1 MENFLV
7 SARKYRPTTFGHV
20 VGQPHVTTTLKHA
33 IKDKQLAHAFLFCGP
48 EGIGKTTCARI
59 LAKAINCEQIT
70 KNIEP
75 CNVCASCKSFNQGGS
90 LNIYEIDAASNNSVE
105 AIRSLVEQ
113 VRYPPQA
120 SQYKVYIIDE
130 VHMLSSAA
138 FNAFLKTLEE
148 PPSYAIFILA
158 TTEKHKVLPTILSR
172 CQIFDFR
179 RIQTRDIVQQLQNIA
194 QEKGITYEEEA
205 LYLIG
210 QKADGILRT
219 SLSIFDKISNY
230 GASQL
235 TYQATLEHLQLSDYA
250 HYFQLTEALL
260 QGDRSTA
267 LELYDKILKAGHDRR
282 HFIGGLGD
290 HLRNLLICQDQATH
304 QLLEVAVS
312 TQQRY
317 QAQAAQASPTFLLAA
332 LRLVNQCDIH
342 YQSSHNKQLHVELLL
357 IELAQLLHPHDREVA
372 LLTTQPATPSPQSKP
387 LLQVR
392 SGSNQHGEVDKV
404 SADSV
409 PKPAG
414 ALQTEPVVQA
424 TTEAVAAPTTTASSS
439 GHDQAATTDG
449 EKPQQVAATPAAT
462 RMDGAQLQHTIKTTG
477 GAPPTTTASNSGH
490 DQAATTDGAKPQQ
503 VAAKPAATRMDGA
516 QLQHTIKTTGGA
528 PPTTTTP
535 SPGHAQP
542 SIADGAKPQQVAAKP
557 AATKMDGAQLQHTI
571 KTTGGAPPTTTT
583 PSPGHAQPSIADG
596 AKPQQVAAKPA
607 ATKMDG
613 AQLQHTIK
621 LPQLAQ
627 LKARIAQEDSLD
639 DAATPA
645 EATAPVSLTLEALQE
660 HWQAYA
666 AQLKEAGRLPAYRLL
681 LQEIT
686 LAGTKITVRFT
697 NAAQEGILS
706 SIKEE
711 LLTYLRAK
719 LQHDSLDV
727 EGLLVSTTGP
737 KVPYTA
743 QEKFEYLAE
752 KHPHLRAF
760 QQQLG
765 LEVVA

>member
-75 CNVCASCKSFNQGGS
+75 CNACASCKSFNQGGS

-250 HYFQLTEALL
+250 HYFQLTDALL
-260 QGDRSTA
+260 QGDRITT

-282 HFIGGLGD
+282 HFIGGLGE
-290 HLRNLLICQDQATH
+290 HFRNLLICQDQATH

-312 TQQRY
+312 AQQRY
-317 QAQAAQASPTFLLAA
+317 QAQAAQASPTFLLSA

-357 IELAQLLHPHDREVA
+357 IELAQLLHPHDLEVVPLA
-372 LLTTQPATPSPQSKP
+372 TQPATPSLQSKA
-387 LLQVR
+387 LLQAG
-392 SGSNQHGEVDKV
+392 SGSSQHGEVDKV

-409 PKPAG
+409 PQPAG
-414 ALQTEPVVQA
+414 TLQKEPVVQA
-424 TTEAVAAPTTTASSS
+424 TTEAAPPPTTTASSS

-449 EKPQQVAATPAAT
+449 AKPQQVAAKPADT
-462 RMDGAQLQHTIKTTG
+462 RMDGDGLQHTIKTTG
-477 GAPPTTTASNSGH
+477 VAAPTTTASSSGH

-503 VAAKPAATRMDGA
+503 VAAKPAATRMDRAG
-516 QLQHTIKTTGGA
+516 
-528 PPTTTTP
+528 
-535 SPGHAQP
+535 
-542 SIADGAKPQQVAAKP
+542 
-557 AATKMDGAQLQHTI
+557 
-571 KTTGGAPPTTTT
+571 
-583 PSPGHAQPSIADG
+583 
-596 AKPQQVAAKPA
+596 
-607 ATKMDG
+607 
-613 AQLQHTIK
+613 LQHTIK

-627 LKARIAQEDSLD
+627 LKARIAQEGSLED
-639 DAATPA
+639 VSTATPA

-666 AQLKEAGRLPAYRLL
+666 AQLKAAGRLPAYRLL
-681 LQEIT
+681 LQEIS
-686 LAGTKITVRFT
+686 LAGTTITVKFT
-697 NAAQEGILS
+697 NAAQEDILA

-719 LQHDSLDV
+719 LQHDNLDIQ
-727 EGLLVSTTGP
+727 GLLVSTTGP

>member
-75 CNVCASCKSFNQGGS
+75 CNACASCKSFNQGGS

-194 QEKGITYEEEA
+194 EEKGITYEEEA

-250 HYFQLTEALL
+250 HYFQLTDALL
-260 QGDRSTA
+260 QGDRITT

-282 HFIGGLGD
+282 HFIGGLGE
-290 HLRNLLICQDQATH
+290 HFRNLLICQDQATH

-312 TQQRY
+312 AQQRY
-317 QAQAAQASPTFLLAA
+317 QAQAAQASPTFLLSA

-357 IELAQLLHPHDREVA
+357 IELAQLLHPHDLEVVPLA
-372 LLTTQPATPSPQSKP
+372 TQPATPSPQSKA
-387 LLQVR
+387 LLQAG
-392 SGSNQHGEVDKV
+392 SGSSQHGEVDKV

-409 PKPAG
+409 PQPAG
-414 ALQTEPVVQA
+414 TLQKEPVVQA
-424 TTEAVAAPTTTASSS
+424 TTEAAPPPTTTASS
-439 GHDQAATTDG
+439 
-449 EKPQQVAATPAAT
+449 
-462 RMDGAQLQHTIKTTG
+462 
-477 GAPPTTTASNSGH
+477 SGH

-516 QLQHTIKTTGGA
+516 G
-528 PPTTTTP
+528 
-535 SPGHAQP
+535 
-542 SIADGAKPQQVAAKP
+542 
-557 AATKMDGAQLQHTI
+557 
-571 KTTGGAPPTTTT
+571 
-583 PSPGHAQPSIADG
+583 
-596 AKPQQVAAKPA
+596 
-607 ATKMDG
+607 
-613 AQLQHTIK
+613 LQHTIK

-627 LKARIAQEDSLD
+627 LKARIAQEGSLED
-639 DAATPA
+639 VSTATPA

-666 AQLKEAGRLPAYRLL
+666 AQLKAAGRLPAYRLL
-681 LQEIT
+681 LQEIS
-686 LAGTKITVRFT
+686 LAGTTITVKFT
-697 NAAQEGILS
+697 NAAQEDILA

-719 LQHDSLDV
+719 LQHDNLDIQ
-727 EGLLVSTTGP
+727 GLLVSTTGP

>member
-7 SARKYRPTTFGHV
+7 SARKYRPTTFSHV

-75 CNVCASCKSFNQGGS
+75 CNACASCKSFNQGGS

-148 PPSYAIFILA
+148 PPKYAIFILA

-282 HFIGGLGD
+282 HFIGGLGE
-290 HLRNLLICQDQATH
+290 HFRNLLICQDQATH

-312 TQQRY
+312 AQQRY
-317 QAQAAQASPTFLLAA
+317 QAQAAQASPTFLLSA

-357 IELAQLLHPHDREVA
+357 IELAQLLHPHDLEVTPLA
-372 LLTTQPATPSPQSKP
+372 TQPATPSAQPKP
-387 LLQVR
+387 LLQAG
-392 SGSNQHGEVDKV
+392 SGPNQHEKVAKV
-404 SADSV
+404 SAGSV
-409 PKPAG
+409 PQLAG
-414 ALQTEPVVQA
+414 ALQTEQVVQA
-424 TTEAVAAPTTTASSS
+424 TTATVAAPTTTAPS
-439 GHDQAATTDG
+439 
-449 EKPQQVAATPAAT
+449 P
-462 RMDGAQLQHTIKTTG
+462 
-477 GAPPTTTASNSGH
+477 GH

-503 VAAKPAATRMDGA
+503 VAAKPTATRIDRA
-516 QLQHTIKTTGGA
+516 RLQHT
-528 PPTTTTP
+528 
-535 SPGHAQP
+535 
-542 SIADGAKPQQVAAKP
+542 
-557 AATKMDGAQLQHTI
+557 M
-571 KTTGGAPPTTTT
+571 
-583 PSPGHAQPSIADG
+583 
-596 AKPQQVAAKPA
+596 
-607 ATKMDG
+607 
-613 AQLQHTIK
+613 K

-627 LKARIAQEDSLD
+627 LKARIAQEDSPD
-639 DAATPA
+639 DASTAIPA
-645 EATAPVSLTLEALQE
+645 ETIAPANLTLEAIQE
-660 HWQAYA
+660 HCKSYA
-666 AQLKEAGRLPAYRLL
+666 AQLKDAGRLPAYRLL

-686 LAGTKITVRFT
+686 LAGTTITIRFA
-697 NAAQEGILS
+697 NAAQEGILA

-719 LQHDSLDV
+719 LQHDSIDV
-727 EGLLVSTTGP
+727 EGLLVTTTGP

>member
-75 CNVCASCKSFNQGGS
+75 CNACASCKSFNQGGS

-250 HYFQLTEALL
+250 HYFQLTDALL
-260 QGDRSTA
+260 QGDRITT

-282 HFIGGLGD
+282 HFIGGLGE
-290 HLRNLLICQDQATH
+290 HFRNLLICQDQATH

-312 TQQRY
+312 AQQRY
-317 QAQAAQASPTFLLAA
+317 QAQAAQASPTFLLSA

-357 IELAQLLHPHDREVA
+357 IELAQLLHPHDLEVVPLA
-372 LLTTQPATPSPQSKP
+372 TQPATPSPQSKA
-387 LLQVR
+387 LLQAG
-392 SGSNQHGEVDKV
+392 SGSSQHGEVDKV

-409 PKPAG
+409 PQPAG
-414 ALQTEPVVQA
+414 TLQKEPVVQA
-424 TTEAVAAPTTTASSS
+424 TTEAAPPPTTTASS
-439 GHDQAATTDG
+439 
-449 EKPQQVAATPAAT
+449 
-462 RMDGAQLQHTIKTTG
+462 
-477 GAPPTTTASNSGH
+477 SGH

-503 VAAKPAATRMDGA
+503 VAAKPAATRMDG
-516 QLQHTIKTTGGA
+516 
-528 PPTTTTP
+528 
-535 SPGHAQP
+535 
-542 SIADGAKPQQVAAKP
+542 DG
-557 AATKMDGAQLQHTI
+557 
-571 KTTGGAPPTTTT
+571 
-583 PSPGHAQPSIADG
+583 
-596 AKPQQVAAKPA
+596 
-607 ATKMDG
+607 
-613 AQLQHTIK
+613 LQHTIK

-627 LKARIAQEDSLD
+627 LKARIAQEGSLD
-639 DAATPA
+639 DASTATPA

-666 AQLKEAGRLPAYRLL
+666 AQLKAAGRLPAYRLL
-681 LQEIT
+681 LQEIS
-686 LAGTKITVRFT
+686 LAGTTITVKFT
-697 NAAQEGILS
+697 NAAQEDILA

-719 LQHDSLDV
+719 LQHDNLDIQ
-727 EGLLVSTTGP
+727 GLLVSTTGP

>member
-75 CNVCASCKSFNQGGS
+75 CNACASCKSFNQGGS

-194 QEKGITYEEEA
+194 EEKGITYEEEA

-250 HYFQLTEALL
+250 HYFQLTDALL
-260 QGDRSTA
+260 QGDRITT

-282 HFIGGLGD
+282 HFIGGLGE
-290 HLRNLLICQDQATH
+290 HFRNLLICQDQATH

-312 TQQRY
+312 AQQRY
-317 QAQAAQASPTFLLAA
+317 QAQAAQASPTFLLSA

-357 IELAQLLHPHDREVA
+357 IELAQLLHPHDLEVVPLA
-372 LLTTQPATPSPQSKP
+372 TQPATPSPQSKA
-387 LLQVR
+387 LLQAG
-392 SGSNQHGEVDKV
+392 SGSSQHGEVDKV

-409 PKPAG
+409 PQPAG
-414 ALQTEPVVQA
+414 TLQKEPVVQA
-424 TTEAVAAPTTTASSS
+424 TTEAAP
-439 GHDQAATTDG
+439 
-449 EKPQQVAATPAAT
+449 
-462 RMDGAQLQHTIKTTG
+462 
-477 GAPPTTTASNSGH
+477 PPTTTTSSSGH

-503 VAAKPAATRMDGA
+503 VAAKPADTRMDGA
-516 QLQHTIKTTGGA
+516 G
-528 PPTTTTP
+528 
-535 SPGHAQP
+535 
-542 SIADGAKPQQVAAKP
+542 
-557 AATKMDGAQLQHTI
+557 
-571 KTTGGAPPTTTT
+571 
-583 PSPGHAQPSIADG
+583 
-596 AKPQQVAAKPA
+596 
-607 ATKMDG
+607 
-613 AQLQHTIK
+613 LQHTIK

-627 LKARIAQEDSLD
+627 LKARIAQEGSLD
-639 DAATPA
+639 DASTATPA

-666 AQLKEAGRLPAYRLL
+666 AQLKAAGRLPAYRLL
-681 LQEIT
+681 LQEIS
-686 LAGTKITVRFT
+686 LAGTTITVKFT
-697 NAAQEGILS
+697 NAAQEDILA

-719 LQHDSLDV
+719 LQHDNLDIQ
-727 EGLLVSTTGP
+727 GLLVSTTGP

>member
-75 CNVCASCKSFNQGGS
+75 CNACASCKSFNQGGS

-194 QEKGITYEEEA
+194 EEKGITYEEEA

-250 HYFQLTEALL
+250 HYFQLTDALL
-260 QGDRSTA
+260 QGDRITT

-282 HFIGGLGD
+282 HFIGGLGE
-290 HLRNLLICQDQATH
+290 HFRNLLICQDQATH

-312 TQQRY
+312 AQQRY
-317 QAQAAQASPTFLLAA
+317 QAQAAQASPTFLLSA

-357 IELAQLLHPHDREVA
+357 IELAQLLHPHDLEVVPLA
-372 LLTTQPATPSPQSKP
+372 TQPATPSPQSKA
-387 LLQVR
+387 LLQAG
-392 SGSNQHGEVDKV
+392 SGSSQHGEVDKV

-409 PKPAG
+409 PQPAG
-414 ALQTEPVVQA
+414 TLQKEPVVQA
-424 TTEAVAAPTTTASSS
+424 TTEAAPPPTTTASS
-439 GHDQAATTDG
+439 
-449 EKPQQVAATPAAT
+449 
-462 RMDGAQLQHTIKTTG
+462 
-477 GAPPTTTASNSGH
+477 SGH

-503 VAAKPAATRMDGA
+503 VAAKPAATRMDG
-516 QLQHTIKTTGGA
+516 
-528 PPTTTTP
+528 
-535 SPGHAQP
+535 
-542 SIADGAKPQQVAAKP
+542 DG
-557 AATKMDGAQLQHTI
+557 
-571 KTTGGAPPTTTT
+571 
-583 PSPGHAQPSIADG
+583 
-596 AKPQQVAAKPA
+596 
-607 ATKMDG
+607 
-613 AQLQHTIK
+613 LQHTIK

-627 LKARIAQEDSLD
+627 LKARIAQEGSLED
-639 DAATPA
+639 VSTATPA

-666 AQLKEAGRLPAYRLL
+666 AQLKAAGRLPAYRLL
-681 LQEIT
+681 LQEIS
-686 LAGTKITVRFT
+686 LAGTTITVKFT
-697 NAAQEGILS
+697 NAAQEDILA

-719 LQHDSLDV
+719 LQHDNLDIQ
-727 EGLLVSTTGP
+727 GLLVSTTGP

>member
-75 CNVCASCKSFNQGGS
+75 CNACASCKSFNQGGS

-194 QEKGITYEEEA
+194 EEKGITYEEEA

-250 HYFQLTEALL
+250 HYFQLTDALL
-260 QGDRSTA
+260 QGDRITT

-282 HFIGGLGD
+282 HFIGGLGE
-290 HLRNLLICQDQATH
+290 HFRNLLICQDQATH

-312 TQQRY
+312 AQQRY
-317 QAQAAQASPTFLLAA
+317 QAQAAQASPTFLLSA

-357 IELAQLLHPHDREVA
+357 IELAQLLHPHDLEVVPLA
-372 LLTTQPATPSPQSKP
+372 RQPATPSPQSKA
-387 LLQVR
+387 LLQAG
-392 SGSNQHGEVDKV
+392 SGSSQHGEVDKV

-409 PKPAG
+409 PQPAG
-414 ALQTEPVVQA
+414 TLQKEPVVQA
-424 TTEAVAAPTTTASSS
+424 TTEAAPPPTTTASS
-439 GHDQAATTDG
+439 
-449 EKPQQVAATPAAT
+449 
-462 RMDGAQLQHTIKTTG
+462 
-477 GAPPTTTASNSGH
+477 SGH

-516 QLQHTIKTTGGA
+516 G
-528 PPTTTTP
+528 
-535 SPGHAQP
+535 
-542 SIADGAKPQQVAAKP
+542 
-557 AATKMDGAQLQHTI
+557 
-571 KTTGGAPPTTTT
+571 
-583 PSPGHAQPSIADG
+583 
-596 AKPQQVAAKPA
+596 
-607 ATKMDG
+607 
-613 AQLQHTIK
+613 LQHTIK

-627 LKARIAQEDSLD
+627 LKARIAQEGSLED
-639 DAATPA
+639 VSTATPA

-666 AQLKEAGRLPAYRLL
+666 AQLKAAGRLPAYRLL
-681 LQEIT
+681 LQEIS
-686 LAGTKITVRFT
+686 LAGTTITVKFT
-697 NAAQEGILS
+697 NAAQEDILA

-719 LQHDSLDV
+719 LQHDNLDIQ
-727 EGLLVSTTGP
+727 GLLVSTTGP

>member
-75 CNVCASCKSFNQGGS
+75 CNACASCKSFNQGGS

-250 HYFQLTEALL
+250 HYFQLTDALL
-260 QGDRSTA
+260 QGDRITT

-282 HFIGGLGD
+282 HFIGGLGE
-290 HLRNLLICQDQATH
+290 HFRNLLICQDQATH

-312 TQQRY
+312 AQQRY
-317 QAQAAQASPTFLLAA
+317 QAQAAQASPTFLLSA

-357 IELAQLLHPHDREVA
+357 IELAQLLHPHDLEVVPLA
-372 LLTTQPATPSPQSKP
+372 TQPATPSLQSKA
-387 LLQVR
+387 LLQAG
-392 SGSNQHGEVDKV
+392 SGSSQHGEVDKV

-409 PKPAG
+409 PQPAG
-414 ALQTEPVVQA
+414 TLQKEPVVQA
-424 TTEAVAAPTTTASSS
+424 TTEAAP
-439 GHDQAATTDG
+439 
-449 EKPQQVAATPAAT
+449 
-462 RMDGAQLQHTIKTTG
+462 
-477 GAPPTTTASNSGH
+477 PPTTTTSSSGH

-503 VAAKPAATRMDGA
+503 VAAKPAATRMDRAG
-516 QLQHTIKTTGGA
+516 
-528 PPTTTTP
+528 
-535 SPGHAQP
+535 
-542 SIADGAKPQQVAAKP
+542 
-557 AATKMDGAQLQHTI
+557 
-571 KTTGGAPPTTTT
+571 
-583 PSPGHAQPSIADG
+583 
-596 AKPQQVAAKPA
+596 
-607 ATKMDG
+607 
-613 AQLQHTIK
+613 LQHTIK

-627 LKARIAQEDSLD
+627 LKARIAQEGSLED
-639 DAATPA
+639 VSTATPA

-666 AQLKEAGRLPAYRLL
+666 AQLKAAGRLPAYRLL
-681 LQEIT
+681 LQEIS
-686 LAGTKITVRFT
+686 LAGTTITVKFT
-697 NAAQEGILS
+697 NAAQEDILA

-719 LQHDSLDV
+719 LQHDNLDIQ
-727 EGLLVSTTGP
+727 GLLVSTTGP

>member
-75 CNVCASCKSFNQGGS
+75 CNACASCKSFNQGGA

-250 HYFQLTEALL
+250 HYFQLTDALL
-260 QGDRSTA
+260 QGDRITT

-282 HFIGGLGD
+282 HFIGGLGE
-290 HLRNLLICQDQATH
+290 HFRNLLICQDQATH

-312 TQQRY
+312 AQQRY
-317 QAQAAQASPTFLLAA
+317 QAQAAQASPTFLLSA

-357 IELAQLLHPHDREVA
+357 IELAQLLHPHDLEVVPLA
-372 LLTTQPATPSPQSKP
+372 TQLATPSPQSKA
-387 LLQVR
+387 LLQAG
-392 SGSNQHGEVDKV
+392 SGSSQHGEVDKV

-409 PKPAG
+409 PQPAG
-414 ALQTEPVVQA
+414 TLQKEPVVQA
-424 TTEAVAAPTTTASSS
+424 TTEAAPLPTTTASS
-439 GHDQAATTDG
+439 
-449 EKPQQVAATPAAT
+449 
-462 RMDGAQLQHTIKTTG
+462 
-477 GAPPTTTASNSGH
+477 SGH

-503 VAAKPAATRMDGA
+503 VAAKPAATRMDG
-516 QLQHTIKTTGGA
+516 
-528 PPTTTTP
+528 
-535 SPGHAQP
+535 
-542 SIADGAKPQQVAAKP
+542 DG
-557 AATKMDGAQLQHTI
+557 
-571 KTTGGAPPTTTT
+571 
-583 PSPGHAQPSIADG
+583 
-596 AKPQQVAAKPA
+596 
-607 ATKMDG
+607 
-613 AQLQHTIK
+613 LQHTIK

-627 LKARIAQEDSLD
+627 LKARIAQEGSLD
-639 DAATPA
+639 DASTATPA

-666 AQLKEAGRLPAYRLL
+666 AQLKAAGRLPAYRLL
-681 LQEIT
+681 LQEIS
-686 LAGTKITVRFT
+686 LAGTTITVKFT
-697 NAAQEGILS
+697 NAAQEDILA

-719 LQHDSLDV
+719 LQHDNLDIQ
-727 EGLLVSTTGP
+727 GLLVSTTGP

>member
-75 CNVCASCKSFNQGGS
+75 CNACASCKSFNQGGS

-260 QGDRSTA
+260 QGDRITT

-282 HFIGGLGD
+282 HFIGGLGE
-290 HLRNLLICQDQATH
+290 HFRNLLICQDQATH

-312 TQQRY
+312 AQQRY
-317 QAQAAQASPTFLLAA
+317 QAQAAQASPTFLLSA

-357 IELAQLLHPHDREVA
+357 IELAQLLHPHDLEVVPLA
-372 LLTTQPATPSPQSKP
+372 TQPATPSLQSKA
-387 LLQVR
+387 LLQAG
-392 SGSNQHGEVDKV
+392 SGSSQHGEVDKV

-409 PKPAG
+409 PQPAG
-414 ALQTEPVVQA
+414 TLQKEPVVQA
-424 TTEAVAAPTTTASSS
+424 TTEAAPLPTTTASS
-439 GHDQAATTDG
+439 
-449 EKPQQVAATPAAT
+449 
-462 RMDGAQLQHTIKTTG
+462 
-477 GAPPTTTASNSGH
+477 SGH

-503 VAAKPAATRMDGA
+503 VAAKPADTRMDGA
-516 QLQHTIKTTGGA
+516 G
-528 PPTTTTP
+528 
-535 SPGHAQP
+535 
-542 SIADGAKPQQVAAKP
+542 
-557 AATKMDGAQLQHTI
+557 
-571 KTTGGAPPTTTT
+571 
-583 PSPGHAQPSIADG
+583 
-596 AKPQQVAAKPA
+596 
-607 ATKMDG
+607 
-613 AQLQHTIK
+613 LQHTIK

-627 LKARIAQEDSLD
+627 LKARIAQEGSLED
-639 DAATPA
+639 VSTATPA

-666 AQLKEAGRLPAYRLL
+666 AQLKAAGRLPAYRLL
-681 LQEIT
+681 LQEIS
-686 LAGTKITVRFT
+686 LAGTTITVKFT
-697 NAAQEGILS
+697 NAAQEDILA

-719 LQHDSLDV
+719 LQHDNLDIQ
-727 EGLLVSTTGP
+727 GLLVSTTGP

>member
-75 CNVCASCKSFNQGGS
+75 CNACASCKSFNQGGS

-194 QEKGITYEEEA
+194 EEKGITYEEEA

-250 HYFQLTEALL
+250 HYFQLTDALL
-260 QGDRSTA
+260 QGDRITT

-282 HFIGGLGD
+282 HFIGGLGE
-290 HLRNLLICQDQATH
+290 HFRNLLICQDQATH

-312 TQQRY
+312 AQQRY
-317 QAQAAQASPTFLLAA
+317 QAQAAQASPTFLLSA

-357 IELAQLLHPHDREVA
+357 IELAQLLHPHDLEVVPLA
-372 LLTTQPATPSPQSKP
+372 TQLATPSPQSKA
-387 LLQVR
+387 LLQAG
-392 SGSNQHGEVDKV
+392 SGSSQHGEVDKV

-409 PKPAG
+409 PQPAG
-414 ALQTEPVVQA
+414 TLQKEPVVQA
-424 TTEAVAAPTTTASSS
+424 TTEAAPPPTTTASS
-439 GHDQAATTDG
+439 
-449 EKPQQVAATPAAT
+449 
-462 RMDGAQLQHTIKTTG
+462 
-477 GAPPTTTASNSGH
+477 SGH

-503 VAAKPAATRMDGA
+503 VAAKPADTRMDGA
-516 QLQHTIKTTGGA
+516 G
-528 PPTTTTP
+528 
-535 SPGHAQP
+535 
-542 SIADGAKPQQVAAKP
+542 
-557 AATKMDGAQLQHTI
+557 
-571 KTTGGAPPTTTT
+571 
-583 PSPGHAQPSIADG
+583 
-596 AKPQQVAAKPA
+596 
-607 ATKMDG
+607 
-613 AQLQHTIK
+613 LQHTIK

-627 LKARIAQEDSLD
+627 LKARIAQEGSLD
-639 DAATPA
+639 DASTATPA

-666 AQLKEAGRLPAYRLL
+666 AQLKAAGRLPAYRLL
-681 LQEIT
+681 LQEIS
-686 LAGTKITVRFT
+686 LAGTTITVKFT
-697 NAAQEGILS
+697 NAAQEDILA

-719 LQHDSLDV
+719 LQHDNLDIQ
-727 EGLLVSTTGP
+727 GLLVSTTGS

>member
-75 CNVCASCKSFNQGGS
+75 CNACASCKSFNQGGS

-194 QEKGITYEEEA
+194 EEKGITYEEEA

-250 HYFQLTEALL
+250 HYFQLTDALL
-260 QGDRSTA
+260 QGDRITT

-282 HFIGGLGD
+282 HFIGGLGE
-290 HLRNLLICQDQATH
+290 HFRNLLICQDQATH

-312 TQQRY
+312 AQQRY
-317 QAQAAQASPTFLLAA
+317 QAQAAQASPTFLLSA

-357 IELAQLLHPHDREVA
+357 IELAQLLHPHDLEVVPLA
-372 LLTTQPATPSPQSKP
+372 TQPATPSPQSKA
-387 LLQVR
+387 LLQAG
-392 SGSNQHGEVDKV
+392 SGSSQHGEVDKV

-409 PKPAG
+409 PQPAG
-414 ALQTEPVVQA
+414 TLQKEPVVQA
-424 TTEAVAAPTTTASSS
+424 TTEAAPPPTTTASS
-439 GHDQAATTDG
+439 
-449 EKPQQVAATPAAT
+449 
-462 RMDGAQLQHTIKTTG
+462 
-477 GAPPTTTASNSGH
+477 SGH

-503 VAAKPAATRMDGA
+503 VAAKPADTRMDGA
-516 QLQHTIKTTGGA
+516 G
-528 PPTTTTP
+528 
-535 SPGHAQP
+535 
-542 SIADGAKPQQVAAKP
+542 
-557 AATKMDGAQLQHTI
+557 
-571 KTTGGAPPTTTT
+571 
-583 PSPGHAQPSIADG
+583 
-596 AKPQQVAAKPA
+596 
-607 ATKMDG
+607 
-613 AQLQHTIK
+613 LQHTIK

-627 LKARIAQEDSLD
+627 LKARIAQEGSLED
-639 DAATPA
+639 VSTATPA

-666 AQLKEAGRLPAYRLL
+666 AQLKAAGRLPAYRLL
-681 LQEIT
+681 LQEIS
-686 LAGTKITVRFT
+686 LAGTTITVKFT
-697 NAAQEGILS
+697 NAAQEDILA

-719 LQHDSLDV
+719 LQHDNLDIQ
-727 EGLLVSTTGP
+727 GLLVSTTGP

>member
-75 CNVCASCKSFNQGGS
+75 CNACASCKSFNQGGS

-260 QGDRSTA
+260 QGDRITT

-282 HFIGGLGD
+282 HFIGGLGE
-290 HLRNLLICQDQATH
+290 HFRNLLICQDQATH

-312 TQQRY
+312 AQQRY
-317 QAQAAQASPTFLLAA
+317 QAQAAQASPTFLLSA

-357 IELAQLLHPHDREVA
+357 IELAQLLHPHDLEVVPLA
-372 LLTTQPATPSPQSKP
+372 TQPATPSPQSKA
-387 LLQVR
+387 LLQAG
-392 SGSNQHGEVDKV
+392 SGSSQHGEVDKV

-409 PKPAG
+409 PQPAG
-414 ALQTEPVVQA
+414 TLQKEPVVQA
-424 TTEAVAAPTTTASSS
+424 TTEAAPLPTTTASSS
-439 GHDQAATTDG
+439 GQ
-449 EKPQQVAATPAAT
+449 
-462 RMDGAQLQHTIKTTG
+462 
-477 GAPPTTTASNSGH
+477 

-503 VAAKPAATRMDGA
+503 VAAKPAATRMDG
-516 QLQHTIKTTGGA
+516 
-528 PPTTTTP
+528 
-535 SPGHAQP
+535 
-542 SIADGAKPQQVAAKP
+542 DG
-557 AATKMDGAQLQHTI
+557 
-571 KTTGGAPPTTTT
+571 
-583 PSPGHAQPSIADG
+583 
-596 AKPQQVAAKPA
+596 
-607 ATKMDG
+607 
-613 AQLQHTIK
+613 LQHTIK

-627 LKARIAQEDSLD
+627 LKARIAQEGSLD
-639 DAATPA
+639 DASTATPA

-666 AQLKEAGRLPAYRLL
+666 AQLKAAGRLPAYRLL
-681 LQEIT
+681 LQEIS
-686 LAGTKITVRFT
+686 LAGTTITVKFT
-697 NAAQEGILS
+697 NAAQEDILA

-719 LQHDSLDV
+719 LQHDNLDIQ
-727 EGLLVSTTGP
+727 GLLVSTTGP

>member
-7 SARKYRPTTFGHV
+7 SARKYRPATFGHV

-59 LAKAINCEQIT
+59 LAKAINCQQIT
-70 KNIEP
+70 EDTEP
-75 CNVCASCKSFNQGGS
+75 CNACVSCRSSNQGGS

-120 SQYKVYIIDE
+120 SQYKAYIIDE

-179 RIQTRDIVQQLQNIA
+179 RIQPRVIVQQLQNIA
-194 QEKGITYEEEA
+194 VERGITYEEEA

-210 QKADGILRT
+210 QQADGILRT
-219 SLSIFDKISNY
+219 ALSMFDKISNY
-230 GASQL
+230 GASKL
-235 TYQATLEHLQLSDYA
+235 TYQATLEHLQLSDHTY
-250 HYFQLTEALL
+250 YFELTDALL
-260 QGDRSTA
+260 QGDRGMV
-267 LELYDKILKAGHDRR
+267 LELYDKMLKAGRDRR
-282 HFIGGLGD
+282 YFIGGLGE
-290 HLRNLLICQDQATH
+290 HFRNLLICQDQATH

-317 QAQAAQASPTFLLAA
+317 QAQAAQASPAFLLAA

-357 IELAQLLHPHDREVA
+357 IELAQLLHPHDLDA
-372 LLTTQPATPSPQSKP
+372 TPPATQSALPAPKQKTLSQAGSGPSQ
-387 LLQVR
+387 R
-392 SGSNQHGEVDKV
+392 DAATEV
-404 SADSV
+404 SAGREQQSV
-409 PKPAG
+409 RASQAG
-414 ALQTEPVVQA
+414 RAVRTTTNVA
-424 TTEAVAAPTTTASSS
+424 TPTTTSPSS
-439 GHDQAATTDG
+439 GHDQATI
-449 EKPQQVAATPAAT
+449 AAGAKLQPAAAKPT
-462 RMDGAQLQHTIKTTG
+462 DTSMDRPTLQHTI
-477 GAPPTTTASNSGH
+477 
-490 DQAATTDGAKPQQ
+490 
-503 VAAKPAATRMDGA
+503 R
-516 QLQHTIKTTGGA
+516 
-528 PPTTTTP
+528 
-535 SPGHAQP
+535 
-542 SIADGAKPQQVAAKP
+542 
-557 AATKMDGAQLQHTI
+557 
-571 KTTGGAPPTTTT
+571 
-583 PSPGHAQPSIADG
+583 
-596 AKPQQVAAKPA
+596 
-607 ATKMDG
+607 
-613 AQLQHTIK
+613 

-627 LKARIAQEDSLD
+627 LKARIEQEDRHDTSI
-639 DAATPA
+639 ATPA
-645 EATAPVSLTLEALQE
+645 KVMAPASLTQEALHK

-666 AQLKEAGRLPAYRLL
+666 AQLKAEGRLPAYRLL
-681 LQEIT
+681 LQEIA
-686 LAGTKITVRFT
+686 LAGTTITVRFT
-697 NAAQEGILS
+697 NAAQEGILA

-711 LLTYLRAK
+711 LLAYLRRG
-719 LQHDSLDV
+719 LQHDSLDIKG
-727 EGLLVSTTGP
+727 ELVSAASP

-743 QEKFEYLAE
+743 QEKFAYLAE

-760 QQQLG
+760 QQRLN

>member
-75 CNVCASCKSFNQGGS
+75 CNACASCKSFNQGGS

-250 HYFQLTEALL
+250 HYFQLTDALL
-260 QGDRSTA
+260 QGDRITT

-282 HFIGGLGD
+282 HFIGGLGE
-290 HLRNLLICQDQATH
+290 HFRNLLICQDQATH

-312 TQQRY
+312 AQQRY
-317 QAQAAQASPTFLLAA
+317 QAQAAQASPTFLLSA

-357 IELAQLLHPHDREVA
+357 IELAQLLHPHDLEVVPLA
-372 LLTTQPATPSPQSKP
+372 TQPATPSPQSKA
-387 LLQVR
+387 LLQAG
-392 SGSNQHGEVDKV
+392 SGSSQHGEVDKV

-409 PKPAG
+409 PQPAG
-414 ALQTEPVVQA
+414 TLQKEPVVQA
-424 TTEAVAAPTTTASSS
+424 TTEAAPLPTTTASSS
-439 GHDQAATTDG
+439 GQ
-449 EKPQQVAATPAAT
+449 
-462 RMDGAQLQHTIKTTG
+462 
-477 GAPPTTTASNSGH
+477 

-503 VAAKPAATRMDGA
+503 VAAKPAATRMDG
-516 QLQHTIKTTGGA
+516 
-528 PPTTTTP
+528 
-535 SPGHAQP
+535 
-542 SIADGAKPQQVAAKP
+542 DG
-557 AATKMDGAQLQHTI
+557 
-571 KTTGGAPPTTTT
+571 
-583 PSPGHAQPSIADG
+583 
-596 AKPQQVAAKPA
+596 
-607 ATKMDG
+607 
-613 AQLQHTIK
+613 LQHTIK

-627 LKARIAQEDSLD
+627 LKARIAQEGSLD
-639 DAATPA
+639 DASTATPA

-666 AQLKEAGRLPAYRLL
+666 AQLKAAGRLPAYRLL
-681 LQEIT
+681 LQEIS
-686 LAGTKITVRFT
+686 LAGTTITVKFT
-697 NAAQEGILS
+697 NAAQEDILA

-719 LQHDSLDV
+719 LQHDNLDIQ
-727 EGLLVSTTGP
+727 GLLVSTTGP